1 MDYFND
7 ANWVEV
13 PENSNGEEAAKLLAD
28 AGAVSSEPSAVRKK
42 RVKKVIAVGS
52 ENVSEHSTSET
63 METSGVSGSGTENG
77 IGAGIETAAETNTE
91 NVSETNSPK
100 EDRRPKVYTDAACDA
115 FKFLSRYPESSFVY
129 FNSSWRHYDPA
140 IGWHEIPDEFMT
152 HEIVD
157 YLVENQYKVDKN
169 EAGKILLA
177 LTHFCKI
184 RTPFELFEPV
194 FFLENDRQ
202 AITAEHSAGWV
213 ACENAVFHLPSVALA
228 LYHGAPFPEDKIL
241 PLSSSLFIPGRIP
254 CRLDPEAVCPTWDA
268 FIESAC
274 PDDALSLQE
283 LFGLSLTYDRSY
295 NAFFVIYGPS
305 GTGKSTC
312 LNVLQRLNQGTVSQ
326 VSLGRFGERFY
337 IYPLSQNRVNLVHDM
352 DSIYEG
358 DGSVSLREAVLKS
371 VASGESLEIERK
383 HRHAQREYLRS
394 LCVFG
399 TNSLPRFADK
409 SDAISQRMRIIQ
421 FPHVFRGEEGQI
433 RSLHDLLFKE
443 LDGILLWALR
453 GYGELLASGRNSVYE
468 SESSAELK
476 LNAIKDSR
484 PEIQFCDECLEYD
497 DFSGW
502 VSTLEIYKA
511 YDKFCSARGYI
522 PAGMSKV
529 IPLIVAYM
537 KVEPAKRVRI
547 YGRLVTSVK
556 GFSLAGKDEF

>member
-115 FKFLSRYPESSFVY
+115 FKFLSRYPECSFVY

-194 FFLENDRQ
+194 FFLETDRQ
-202 AITAEHSAGWV
+202 AITAEHSA
-213 ACENAVFHLPSVALA
+213 
-228 LYHGAPFPEDKIL
+228 
-241 PLSSSLFIPGRIP
+241 SSPHPWGCFL
-254 CRLDPEAVCPTWDA
+254 
-268 FIESAC
+268 
-274 PDDALSLQE
+274 LQKQ
-283 LFGLSLTYDRSY
+283 FR
-295 NAFFVIYGPS
+295 
-305 GTGKSTC
+305 
-312 LNVLQRLNQGTVSQ
+312 
-326 VSLGRFGERFY
+326 RFY
-337 IYPLSQNRVNLVHDM
+337 
-352 DSIYEG
+352 
-358 DGSVSLREAVLKS
+358 
-371 VASGESLEIERK
+371 
-383 HRHAQREYLRS
+383 
-394 LCVFG
+394 
-399 TNSLPRFADK
+399 
-409 SDAISQRMRIIQ
+409 
-421 FPHVFRGEEGQI
+421 
-433 RSLHDLLFKE
+433 
-443 LDGILLWALR
+443 
-453 GYGELLASGRNSVYE
+453 
-468 SESSAELK
+468 
-476 LNAIKDSR
+476 
-484 PEIQFCDECLEYD
+484 
-497 DFSGW
+497 
-502 VSTLEIYKA
+502 
-511 YDKFCSARGYI
+511 
-522 PAGMSKV
+522 
-529 IPLIVAYM
+529 
-537 KVEPAKRVRI
+537 
-547 YGRLVTSVK
+547 
-556 GFSLAGKDEF
+556 